1 MSFSRT
7 FSDLQPNEYGNCILD
22 QLVSFFIIF
31 FQLPELKAQ
40 HDKAIMRAYFSKD
53 LDIAELK
60 SSAQKEWEE
69 RDHEAE
75 PDLALLTQADIHG
88 NRSEQSLGRDTL
100 VTTQGDLLKMTGE
113 TTLSEESRQL
123 LLLSVSS
130 FCP

>member
-1 MSFSRT
+1 
-7 FSDLQPNEYGNCILD
+7 
-22 QLVSFFIIF
+22 
-31 FQLPELKAQ
+31 
-40 HDKAIMRAYFSKD
+40 MRAYFSKD

-69 RDHEAE
+69 RGHEAE

-88 NRSEQSLGRDTL
+88 DRSEQGLGRDTL

-123 LLLSVSS
+123 LLLSVSFFTRERS
-130 FCP
+130 REGSVLFLTRAFSSTFSNTHLMSLFEIFAVSS